1 GPGLHDR
8 GRQGAD
14 RGRAPHA
21 AFRVDRGARL
31 RRQRRLP
38 ERSPKSRLQAAGQK
52 QGRTRRPRRRPAHG
66 GARAREA
73 QMDVTLHTRRLV
85 LRHPVSGD
93 APRIVRFL
101 DNFAVAGKLSRVPY
115 PYRLADAEWWLG
127 TRLPANPAG
136 ETSFAIDLPGE
147 GLIGL
152 CGFHADEQGT
162 VIGYWL
168 GEPFWNRG
176 FMSEAAA
183 AVVAWYFETTP
194 AEHLG

>member
-1 GPGLHDR
+1 
-8 GRQGAD
+8 
-14 RGRAPHA
+14 
-21 AFRVDRGARL
+21 
-31 RRQRRLP
+31 
-38 ERSPKSRLQAAGQK
+38 
-52 QGRTRRPRRRPAHG
+52 
-66 GARAREA
+66 
-73 QMDVTLHTRRLV
+73 MDVTLHTRRLV

-194 AEHLG
+194 AEHLGCGAFAFNKASLAIQRKLGFTEIGTSMRHCLARHEDLRHIDTRLTRARWHELTGAAAKEAT